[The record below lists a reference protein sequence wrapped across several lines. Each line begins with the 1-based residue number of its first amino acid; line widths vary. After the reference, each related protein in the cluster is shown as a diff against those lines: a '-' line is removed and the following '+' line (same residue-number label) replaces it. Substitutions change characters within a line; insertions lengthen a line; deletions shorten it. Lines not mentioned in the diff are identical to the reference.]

1 MKRGISNMR
10 EPAPETE
17 LFGVLAEFDR
27 PDALIAAVKAAR
39 RSGFRAL
46 DAYSPYPLEE
56 MPRALG
62 FQENTIPWLTLT
74 GGLLGG
80 ATAYGLQLWT
90 NYAYP
95 IEIGGRPIFAWQPF
109 MLITFELTVLLAVL
123 FTILGMLLL
132 NRLPRLHHPIFDVRD
147 FHLASSDKF
156 FLVVFS
162 NDAKFDREQ
171 TGHFLQSLMPLR
183 IDIVEHTEEPE

>member
-1 MKRGISNMR
+1 MR